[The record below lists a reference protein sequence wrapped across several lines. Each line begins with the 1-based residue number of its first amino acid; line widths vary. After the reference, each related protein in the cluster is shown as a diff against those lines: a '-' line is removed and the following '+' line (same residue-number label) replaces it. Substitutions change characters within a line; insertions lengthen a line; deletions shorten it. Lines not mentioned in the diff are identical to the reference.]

1 MQLLTRKV
9 GSLKVL
15 SILQHR
21 AIPPHGVEPLPELLS
36 DRIQVPI
43 ALTQIDESTHMVA
56 QINSFGFTGSIA
68 SIIVE
73 EPPKQDIIELS
84 MPGVRSRYVLPFS
97 AKSPESLT
105 SLIRVVCEWAIE
117 NNCNLYDLGAI
128 LSLSRDHHAIRRCVV
143 VTDPSELALLRDEP
157 LHYRSL
163 VQSSQITVKPLTMEE
178 LLRLFAENSQCGGI
192 RSADQG
198 LLNKLLAEG
207 SLEQAIAILYER
219 GHDLRFDFFYDRM
232 KISHYKEHLYS
243 FPTYPFN
250 RKIYWKTGSTSHA
263 LTECPGSME
272 GTKPS
277 APHPADL
284 EPANKRR
291 VVEII
296 ANILNVSVSRILC
309 DVSIFD
315 LGIDSLSSIELADTL
330 SRSFGAQLSATDL
343 YSLLTVEAIV
353 SHLSPGRR
361 GTLNRN
367 VTQFDVDQLV
377 QTYGAPFDD
386 VSSVVKSSKFEDSDR
401 ERTVLLT
408 GGNGKLGCHILNRLL
423 LDPSNIL
430 IVCLVRGEAWDR
442 LSSAYG
448 QHGYDLRL
456 FSAAK
461 FSGRLKV
468 YRTTNLD
475 DKMLGCS
482 RGEYDHLLESV
493 DIIMHTAWRLD
504 FNLPVAGFEDCLS
517 GTRNLAELSVH
528 CSKKVSYFF
537 ISSYSSYFRYKE
549 RLLPEEPLSP
559 LLEYSLD
566 QVCSVHP

>member
-1 MQLLTRKV
+1 M
-9 GSLKVL
+9 LKVL
-15 SILQHR
+15 STFQHR
-21 AIPPHGVEPLPELLS
+21 TIPPHGVEPLPELLS

-43 ALTQIDESTHMVA
+43 ALTQIGDSTHMVA

-84 MPGVRSRYVLPFS
+84 MPGIRSRYVLPFS

-105 SLIRVVCEWAIE
+105 SFIRDVCEWAIE
-117 NNCNLYDLGAI
+117 TNCNLYDLGAI
-128 LSLSRDHHAIRRCVV
+128 LSLSRDHHAFRRCMV
-143 VTDPSELALLRDEP
+143 VTYPSELALLRDEP

-163 VQSSQITVKPLTMEE
+163 VQSSQITVKPPLTMEE
-178 LLRLFAENSQCGGI
+178 LHRLFAENSQCGGI
-192 RSADQG
+192 PSADQG
-198 LLNKLLAEG
+198 LLNRLLTEE
-207 SLEQAIAILYER
+207 SLEQAIAALYER
-219 GHDLRFDFFYDRM
+219 GHDLRFNSFYDR
-232 KISHYKEHLYS
+232 KRISHYKEQLCS

-250 RKIYWKTGSTSHA
+250 RKICWKIGSTSHA
-263 LTECPGSME
+263 LTECPGPIE
-272 GTKPS
+272 GTKPL

-296 ANILNVSVSRILC
+296 ANILNVSPSRILC

-315 LGIDSLSSIELADTL
+315 LGIDSLNSIELADTL

-343 YSLLTVEAIV
+343 YSLLTVQTIV

-377 QTYGAPFDD
+377 QTYGAPFDN
-386 VSSVVKSSKFEDSDR
+386 VSSSFGKSSEFECTDR

>member
-1 MQLLTRKV
+1 M
-9 GSLKVL
+9 LKVL
-15 SILQHR
+15 STFQHR
-21 AIPPHGVEPLPELLS
+21 TIPPHGVEPLPELLS

-43 ALTQIDESTHMVA
+43 ALTQIGDSTHMVA

-68 SIIVE
+68 SIIME
-73 EPPKQDIIELS
+73 EPPKQDIIESS
-84 MPGVRSRYVLPFS
+84 MPGIRSRYVLPFS

-105 SLIRVVCEWAIE
+105 SLIRDVCEWAIE
-117 NNCNLYDLGAI
+117 TNCNLYDLGAI

-178 LLRLFAENSQCGGI
+178 LLRLFAENSKCGGI
-192 RSADQG
+192 RSDDQG

-207 SLEQAIAILYER
+207 SLEQAIAAFYER
-219 GHDLRFDFFYDRM
+219 GHDLRFDSFYDRM
-232 KISHYKEHLYS
+232 KISHYKEHLHS

-250 RKIYWKTGSTSHA
+250 RKICWKTESTAHT
-263 LTECPGSME
+263 LTECPGSIE

-277 APHPADL
+277 VPHPADL
-284 EPANKRR
+284 EPANKWR

-296 ANILNVSVSRILC
+296 AYILNVSPSRILC

-315 LGIDSLSSIELADTL
+315 LGIDSLNSIELADTL

-343 YSLLTVEAIV
+343 YSLLTVESIV
-353 SHLSPGRR
+353 SHLSPEKRGP
-361 GTLNRN
+361 GTLSRN

-386 VSSVVKSSKFEDSDR
+386 VSSSVGRSSKFECTDR
-401 ERTVLLT
+401 EQTVLLT

-430 IVCLVRGEAWDR
+430 IVCLVRGDAWDR

-482 RGEYDHLLESV
+482 RREYDHLLESV

-549 RLLPEEPLSP
+549 CLLPEEPLSP

-566 QVCSVHP
+566 QVRTVYP

>member
-1 MQLLTRKV
+1 M
-9 GSLKVL
+9 LKVL
-15 SILQHR
+15 STFQHR
-21 AIPPHGVEPLPELLS
+21 TIPPHGVEPLPELLS

-43 ALTQIDESTHMVA
+43 ALTQIGDSTHMVA

-84 MPGVRSRYVLPFS
+84 MPGIRSRYVLPFS

-105 SLIRVVCEWAIE
+105 SFIRDVCEWAIE
-117 NNCNLYDLGAI
+117 TNCNLYDLGAI
-128 LSLSRDHHAIRRCVV
+128 LSLSRDHHAFRRCMV
-143 VTDPSELALLRDEP
+143 VTYPSELALLRDEP

-163 VQSSQITVKPLTMEE
+163 VQSSQITVKPPLTMEE
-178 LLRLFAENSQCGGI
+178 LYRLFAENSQCGGI
-192 RSADQG
+192 PSADQG
-198 LLNKLLAEG
+198 LLNRLLTEE
-207 SLEQAIAILYER
+207 SLEQAIAALYER
-219 GHDLRFDFFYDRM
+219 GHDLRFNSFYDR
-232 KISHYKEHLYS
+232 KRISHYKEQLCS

-250 RKIYWKTGSTSHA
+250 RKICWKIGSTSHA
-263 LTECPGSME
+263 LTECPGPIE
-272 GTKPS
+272 GTKPL

-296 ANILNVSVSRILC
+296 ANILNVSPSRILC

-315 LGIDSLSSIELADTL
+315 LGIDSLNSIELADTL

-343 YSLLTVEAIV
+343 YSLLTVQTIV

-361 GTLNRN
+361 GTLNRI

-377 QTYGAPFDD
+377 QTYGAPFDN
-386 VSSVVKSSKFEDSDR
+386 VSSSFGKSSEFECTDR

-549 RLLPEEPLSP
+549 CLLPEEPLSP

-566 QVCSVHP
+566 QVRTVYP

>member
-1 MQLLTRKV
+1 M
-9 GSLKVL
+9 LKVL
-15 SILQHR
+15 STFQHR
-21 AIPPHGVEPLPELLS
+21 TIPPHGVEPLPELLS

-43 ALTQIDESTHMVA
+43 ALTQIGDSTHMVA

-84 MPGVRSRYVLPFS
+84 MPGIRSRYVLPFS

-105 SLIRVVCEWAIE
+105 SFIRDVCEWAIE
-117 NNCNLYDLGAI
+117 TNCNLYDLGAI
-128 LSLSRDHHAIRRCVV
+128 LSLSRDHHAIRRCMV
-143 VTDPSELALLRDEP
+143 VTYPSELALLRDEP

-163 VQSSQITVKPLTMEE
+163 VQSSQITVKPPLTMEE
-178 LLRLFAENSQCGGI
+178 LHRLFAENPQCGGI
-192 RSADQG
+192 PSADQG
-198 LLNKLLAEG
+198 LLNRLLTEE
-207 SLEQAIAILYER
+207 SLEQAIAALYER
-219 GHDLRFDFFYDRM
+219 GHDLRFNSFYDR
-232 KISHYKEHLYS
+232 KRISHYKEQLCS

-250 RKIYWKTGSTSHA
+250 RKICWKIGSTSHA
-263 LTECPGSME
+263 LTECPGPIE
-272 GTKPS
+272 GTKPL

-296 ANILNVSVSRILC
+296 ANILNVSPSRILC

-315 LGIDSLSSIELADTL
+315 LGIDSLNSIELADTL

-343 YSLLTVEAIV
+343 YSLLTVQTIV

-377 QTYGAPFDD
+377 QTYGAPFDN
-386 VSSVVKSSKFEDSDR
+386 VSSSFGKSSEFQRTDR

-549 RLLPEEPLSP
+549 CLLPEEPLSP

-566 QVCSVHP
+566 QVRTVYP